1 MADVKP
7 NTDYSEPEYAKSQER
22 AKVPYYR
29 PNIEH
34 RLVSETQELLEKYSH
49 IPPEDQSAHIHK
61 LRDEAWD
68 IRAYPCIGLGSW
80 LTPQLRRL
88 PIYDEI
94 LDRVKSH
101 GATLVDV
108 GTFVGHD
115 LRRLAYDGAPSDKLY
130 GVDIVSYA
138 DVSYDLFRDRETFKG
153 HFIQADILS
162 DESAELNAL
171 KGNVDIIV
179 VSQLLHQWTWDN
191 QVKAA
196 KALVD
201 YTKPGSLIV
210 GNQIGNSKA
219 FELTLKTPPISIWR
233 HNVESFTDM
242 FNKEVG
248 PATGTTWEVQAW
260 LRSFPDMGWDLS
272 DAAWMEPDVC
282 LVEFAARRLS

>member
-1 MADVKP
+1 MADANKP

-34 RLVSETQELLEKYSH
+34 RLVPETQELLEKYSH
-49 IPPEDQSAHIHK
+49 IPREDQSAHIHK

-80 LTPQLRRL
+80 LTPQLCRF
-88 PIYDEI
+88 PTYSDI
-94 LDRVKSH
+94 LGRINQ
-101 GATLVDV
+101 GGTLLDV

-115 LRRLAYDGAPSDKLY
+115 LRRLAHDGAPTDKLY
-130 GVDIVSYA
+130 GIDIVSYA
-138 DVSYDLFRDRETFKG
+138 DVSYDLFRDRDTFKG

-162 DESAELNAL
+162 DDSVELNAL
-171 KGNVDIIV
+171 KGKADVIV

-196 KALVD
+196 KALVS

-210 GNQIGNSKA
+210 GNQIGNSGA
-219 FELTLKTPPISIWR
+219 FELTLKQPPVSIWR
-233 HNVESFTDM
+233 HNVESFQKM
-242 FNKEVG
+242 FNEEVG

-260 LRSFPDMGWDLS
+260 LRSFPDMGWDPA
-272 DAAWMEPDVC
+272 DAAWMEPNVC
-282 LVEFAARRLS
+282 LVEFAAKRLS